1 MLAALLVTLLAYT
14 SADGMCQA
22 DFPAPVPDRPGGF
35 ILFHN
40 GNLYSFA
47 FKAWNQSPERYYENS
62 RLFRSL
68 EKGVSQ
74 RSLQVG
80 RLAGQEFHTVAAN
93 GFVYEFS
100 VYYSGEQ
107 PEEVHQFLHSIR
119 FSEQL
124 KDPARIRLI
133 QCSVQLDGL
142 ATQLLDHHPF
152 SQEPRCPAGGAY
164 ILEQNASSFTIHCDG
179 DHGLPAGYPRIDQTR
194 QILEGP
200 GKPLPRP
207 DL

>member
-1 MLAALLVTLLAYT
+1 
-14 SADGMCQA
+14 MCQA
-22 DFPAPVPDRPGGF
+22 EFPAPVPDRPGGF
-35 ILFHN
+35 LIFHE

-47 FKAWNQSPERYYENS
+47 LKAWNQSPERYFESS

-68 EKGVSQ
+68 EKEVRQ
-74 RSLQVG
+74 RSLQIGPVSG
-80 RLAGQEFHTVAAN
+80 LEFHTVSREGRHNLVREFAAN

-107 PEEVHQFLHSIR
+107 PVEVAEFLRSIR
-119 FSEQL
+119 FSAAA

-133 QCSVQLDGL
+133 QCAILLDGL
-142 ATQLLDHHPF
+142 ASELLAGHTLPK
-152 SQEPRCPAGGAY
+152 EVRCPAGGAY
-164 ILEQNASSFTIHCDG
+164 ILEQNGRQFSIQCDG
-179 DHGLPAGYPRIDQTR
+179 DHGLPSGYPRIDQTR

-200 GKPLPRP
+200 AKPLPRP

>member
-1 MLAALLVTLLAYT
+1 
-14 SADGMCQA
+14 MCQA
-22 DFPAPVPDRPGGF
+22 DFPGPVPDRPGGF
-35 ILFHN
+35 LIFHN

-47 FKAWNQSPERYYENS
+47 LKAWNQKPERYYENS

-68 EKGVSQ
+68 EKGVGE

-80 RLAGQEFHTVAAN
+80 PVTGLEFHTVSPEGRHNLVQEFAAN

-100 VYYSGEQ
+100 VYFSGEE
-107 PEEVHQFLHSIR
+107 PEEVARFFRSIR
-119 FSEQL
+119 FSEAV

-133 QCSVQLDGL
+133 QCSVLLDGL
-142 ATQLLDHHPF
+142 ATELLDRHPF
-152 SQEPRCPAGGAY
+152 SREPRCPAGGAY
-164 ILEQNASSFTIHCDG
+164 ILEQNGPRFSIHCDG
-179 DHGLPAGYPRIDQTR
+179 DHGLPPGYPRIDQTR
-194 QILEGP
+194 EILEGP